1 MVTVMLEEGML
12 NIDTSRA
19 KSGQTMNVRTF
30 KILAS
35 DLFTGAGFKG
45 FAQRFWLLNEQIL
58 VCESHYGCSWK
69 RSFNFLPISP
79 V

>member
-1 MVTVMLEEGML
+1 MLEEGML

-35 DLFTGAGFKG
+35 DLLRA
-45 FAQRFWLLNEQIL
+45 LLND
-58 VCESHYGCSWK
+58 SGC
-69 RSFNFLPISP
+69 
-79 V
+79 